1 MCKPPSPLAAS
12 QHNHENSSAAL
23 KQTCSS
29 SHQCAHLRAQ
39 TRSVC
44 CNSQIMIHWKLEAHA
59 QGWLALASTGQQQR
73 GKQQPALE
81 QMYGTSMLLY
91 LQAQHMQLEI
101 ASLAPTQQC
110 VPDAHAQGSSVPG
123 SHRAAACRQ
132 RQRRH
137 AAFCFTQSLV
147 SSNPESTHICTG
159 LAGAGGHKAA
169 AAVASERHLQPVWSH
184 TLMQT
189 PPLGQC
195 QAPDPHPWIA
205 QASLALASTEPL
217 LQRVPTF
224 ADDLPLLEAVAI
236 LLKPS
241 YALAGGA
248 WPDPDSRGV

>member
-1 MCKPPSPLAAS
+1 MQLKPSVCSLASADQVSMLQLPDYDTLAAG
-12 QHNHENSSAAL
+12 SSCARLAGTGVHRSATAGQAAASTRADVWHKHAAL
-23 KQTCSS
+23 PQ
-29 SHQCAHLRAQ
+29 L
-39 TRSVC
+39 
-44 CNSQIMIHWKLEAHA
+44 
-59 QGWLALASTGQQQR
+59 
-73 GKQQPALE
+73 
-81 QMYGTSMLLY
+81 
-91 LQAQHMQLEI
+91 QHMQLEI

-110 VPDAHAQGSSVPG
+110 VPDAHVQGSLVPG

-137 AAFCFTQSLV
+137 AAFCFTQSSVL
-147 SSNPESTHICTG
+147 STPESTHICTG
-159 LAGAGGHKAA
+159 LAGAGGHKAT
-169 AAVASERHLQPVWSH
+169 AAVASKRHLQPFWSH

-189 PPLGQC
+189 TPLGRR